1 MRRGACV
8 RVPGGP
14 TSLVPDAVVLST
26 LASAPHRGATLR
38 ISGAVSVTGTTL
50 TNGDSRDSS
59 GPQESSAAV
68 TAASSLAER

>member
-1 MRRGACV
+1 MRRGARV

-14 TSLVPDAVVLST
+14 TSIVLDAVVVST
-26 LASAPHRGATLR
+26 IESTPHQGARPR
-38 ISGAVSVTGTTL
+38 ISGPVPVTGVTL

-68 TAASSLAER
+68 SAASSLAER